1 MVHYISTSA
10 LCLQA
15 TKLASSLQQVHN
27 NVGGGNEPVMI
38 NDGERTKF
46 GHLLRIANSMGDI
59 RNCPVMFFQAAL
71 PYQLY

>member
-15 TKLASSLQQVHN
+15 TKLANTNTGTTTQQVHHHN
-27 NVGGGNEPVMI
+27 GVGNEPVMI
-38 NDGERTKF
+38 NDSERAKF

-59 RNCPVMFFQAAL
+59 RNCPVNIVLVA
-71 PYQLY
+71 